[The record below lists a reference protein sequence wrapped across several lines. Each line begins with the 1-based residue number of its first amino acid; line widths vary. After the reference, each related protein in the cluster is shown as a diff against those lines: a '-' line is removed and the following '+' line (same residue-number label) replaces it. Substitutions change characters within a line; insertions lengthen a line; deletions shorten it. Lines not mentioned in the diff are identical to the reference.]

1 MGGDTVGGDT
11 VGGDTVARGT
21 ETQLTA
27 QTWPIAASVLN
38 FPAGNPDL
46 DTWHADAVA
55 VLKEVNEAGFT
66 HVDLT
71 DSWVRPGDLTPGQ
84 LDALESAAQDTGVIL
99 ASVSAIR
106 RSVIDAQDGEDNL
119 AYSHRTLE
127 AAARLGIGT
136 VSFGLHQALT
146 PEQKELLW
154 FWRKPGYR
162 DPQDPAVRAQA
173 VAHFQELGEHA
184 EKLGIV
190 VSLEM
195 YEHTYLGTGESA
207 ARLCE
212 EIGRDNVGLNP
223 DIGNLIRLPERVEH
237 WRDLLHAT
245 LPYANFWHVKNYS
258 RDEDPVTGAVV
269 ALPAYMEMGII
280 NYREGFKIAIANG
293 FQGVI
298 CVENYGGDGLSV
310 CASNRD
316 YIRRVL
322 PRTADYTLG
331 ESRVRQPVGT
341 GPSVTAGGR

>member
-1 MGGDTVGGDT
+1 MASDT
-11 VGGDTVARGT
+11 
-21 ETQLTA
+21 QSPLTA
-27 QTWPIAASVLN
+27 ETWPIAASVLN

-55 VLKEVNEAGFT
+55 VLKEVHEAGFT

-71 DSWVRPGDLTPGQ
+71 DSWVRPGDLKPVQ
-84 LDALESAAQDTGVIL
+84 LDALEAAARDSNVIL

-106 RSVIDAQDGEDNL
+106 RSVIDAEAGADNL

-127 AAARLGIGT
+127 AAAQLGIGT

-146 PEQKELLW
+146 PEQKQLLW
-154 FWRKPGYR
+154 FWRKPGHR
-162 DPQDPAVRAQA
+162 DPEDPAVRARA
-173 VAHFQELGEHA
+173 VAHFQELGDHA
-184 EKLGIV
+184 ASLGIL

-195 YEHTYLGTGESA
+195 YEHTYLGTGASA

-223 DIGNLIRLPERVEH
+223 DIGNLIRLPEPVEH
-237 WRDLLHAT
+237 WRDLLEAT

-280 NYREGFKIAIANG
+280 NYREGFKIAVAHG

-310 CASNRD
+310 CATNRD

-331 ESRVRQPVGT
+331 QSRVRQPVGT
-341 GPSVTAGGR
+341 RPSVTVGGR